1 MKVAV
6 TSDSAAEDYMWDAR
20 AGREFSLVNNYVL
33 LA

>member
-6 TSDSAAEDYMWDAR
+6 TSDSSADDYMWDAR
-20 AGREFSLVNNYVL
+20 AGLEFSLVNNYIL